1 MGYIPALVRA
11 IGQVMKLRTLGLE
24 CSKIYFNFD
33 NFYQII
39 FGKHIKVFEYFDI
52 TKFNYDELLNPHNSA
67 IILHNT
73 CGIFGLIIIP
83 VLLFASLKILIN
95 NSASMGLFFLAILF
109 RSSTDSILIAS
120 GVS

>member
-1 MGYIPALVRA
+1 MGYIPALVR
-11 IGQVMKLRTLGLE
+11 GYWTGGETENPRLGMLQD
-24 CSKIYFNFD
+24 YFDFD

-39 FGKHIKVFEYFDI
+39 IGKHIKVFEYFDI
-52 TKFNYDELLNPHNSA
+52 TNFNYDELLNPHNSA

-95 NSASMGLFFLAILF
+95 NSVSIGLFFLAILF

-120 GVS
+120 GV